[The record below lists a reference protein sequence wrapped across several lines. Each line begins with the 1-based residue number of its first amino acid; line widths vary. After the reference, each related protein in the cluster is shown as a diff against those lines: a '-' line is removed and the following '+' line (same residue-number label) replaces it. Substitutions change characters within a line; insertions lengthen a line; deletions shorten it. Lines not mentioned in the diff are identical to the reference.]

1 MDKLQWFSIHSIF
14 ESLRSHVDYPRFI
27 HGWMITS
34 RMWNSPHFYY
44 YAVPFSKLPF
54 FEELQGKNSTFSLS
68 LSLFNLVTIYCRSM
82 KNRQFR
88 IPKPNTLWK
97 NSGSSTMPL
106 SDVGINRR
114 IERYSKSSL
123 PRNIQIVR
131 TKPVKPY
138 ETIRFRNVAVK
149 VNCALATIFRERQ
162 RPSIEEEGGKKG
174 KNAFSYRGGCF
185 CYEFLPLSSTVVQR
199 LARYRKGHV

>member
-1 MDKLQWFSIHSIF
+1 MIFDTFDIRESPIARRLPAIHPRMNDHIENVKFASLLLLRGTIF
-14 ESLRSHVDYPRFI
+14 E
-27 HGWMITS
+27 ITVF
-34 RMWNSPHFYY
+34 RRITGEKFNF
-44 YAVPFSKLPF
+44 
-54 FEELQGKNSTFSLS
+54 LS

>member
-1 MDKLQWFSIHSIF
+1 MIFDTFDIRESPIARRLPAIHPRMNDHIENVKFASLLLLRGTIF
-14 ESLRSHVDYPRFI
+14 E
-27 HGWMITS
+27 ITVF
-34 RMWNSPHFYY
+34 RRITGEKFNF
-44 YAVPFSKLPF
+44 
-54 FEELQGKNSTFSLS
+54 LS
-68 LSLFNLVTIYCRSM
+68 LSFFNLVTIYCRSM

-131 TKPVKPY
+131 TKPKPY

>member
-1 MDKLQWFSIHSIF
+1 MIFDTFDIRESPIARRLPAIHPRMNDHIENVKFASLLLLRGTIF
-14 ESLRSHVDYPRFI
+14 E
-27 HGWMITS
+27 ITVF
-34 RMWNSPHFYY
+34 RRITGEKFNF
-44 YAVPFSKLPF
+44 
-54 FEELQGKNSTFSLS
+54 LS

-97 NSGSSTMPL
+97 NSGSSTMLL

>member
-1 MDKLQWFSIHSIF
+1 MIFDTFDIRESPIARRLPAIHPRMNDHIENVKFASLLLLRGTIF
-14 ESLRSHVDYPRFI
+14 E
-27 HGWMITS
+27 ITVF
-34 RMWNSPHFYY
+34 RRITGEKFNF
-44 YAVPFSKLPF
+44 
-54 FEELQGKNSTFSLS
+54 LS

-149 VNCALATIFRERQ
+149 VNCALGTIFRERQ

>member
-1 MDKLQWFSIHSIF
+1 MIFDTFDIRESPIARRLPAIHPRMNDHIENVKFASLLLLRGTIF
-14 ESLRSHVDYPRFI
+14 EIAVFRR
-27 HGWMITS
+27 ITGEKF
-34 RMWNSPHFYY
+34 N
-44 YAVPFSKLPF
+44 
-54 FEELQGKNSTFSLS
+54 SLS